1 MQIKKR
7 LFISSRFTSPWIQ
20 YDKIT
25 YLQFYGMLT
34 DLNWKSCHYTGH
46 KKYSAIQ
53 EKIKT
58 RWVWNEKLQEHQ
70 MVEYG
75 TGKYSFTEEDKISIV
90 SEYVCGHVPAS
101 VIVEKYH
108 IGTRQTLFNWMD
120 KYVNRFFI
128 ILWCFSFPPARTDTK
143 TTKNPLPISLR

>member
-1 MQIKKR
+1 M
-7 LFISSRFTSPWIQ
+7 
-20 YDKIT
+20 
-25 YLQFYGMLT
+25 
-34 DLNWKSCHYTGH
+34 
-46 KKYSAIQ
+46 Q

-101 VIVEKYH
+101 VL
-108 IGTRQTLFNWMD
+108 TNAASTD
-120 KYVNRFFI
+120 
-128 ILWCFSFPPARTDTK
+128 ILKSQRKKMKIELTD
-143 TTKNPLPISLR
+143 